1 MNVQRMRFI
10 WLSFVFLFFFHAPVH
25 AHVVDLTKKA
35 QAQSYE
41 NYYSLIVSYKGESG
55 VTFESYSPHWT
66 KTKLIQLEQEL
77 LKNKHGAELALL
89 RSIKIFPDYPAG
101 ANVLGQYF
109 AQYQTSPKPALLPN
123 RYIHLYGGNE
133 WTTVEQMAT
142 TLAHEYGHHFTYY
155 YLLNKEQ
162 RLPNE
167 WLMSRYAAARELFR
181 YPNVHADGNGAYEW
195 YMPEILAEDYVQL
208 FGSPNALKGHMQ
220 MNVHLPTPFE
230 LSALQTYWKNELGA
244 PYEPQPPLP
253 LLLTNYTVRNNVYS
267 LKLYTYADTTAYLNA
282 QDGQGRYASV
292 YIGSVPKGINETTYD
307 GTKLSSQISWLFRS
321 TFVDTALFR
330 VVQPTAK
337 GFNRGSATLRVSY
350 ESIDSLVATPPLFPD
365 VVGEELQMAARL
377 LYERGII
384 SGFPDGTYRPN
395 ERLLRRHAALML
407 IRDLRL
413 TLPEGYVV
421 KAKDVKPTDA
431 WYKEMAIAEAY
442 GLLTGYDGKLHP
454 NEYITR
460 AQMATIL
467 TRVYG
472 DVYETPT
479 ATRTFVDVPFSHWAY
494 IPIHTLYFNGITI
507 NDPYRPNDIVTRGQF
522 ALFLSRTLQKK

>member
-1 MNVQRMRFI
+1 MQRMRFI

-41 NYYSLIVSYKGESG
+41 NYYSLIASYKGESG
-55 VTFESYSPHWT
+55 VTFESYSPYWT
-66 KTKLIQLEQEL
+66 KTKLVLLEQEL

-89 RSIKIFPDYPAG
+89 GSVKIFPDYPAG
-101 ANVLGQYF
+101 ANILGQYF
-109 AQYQTSPKPALLPN
+109 AQYQISPKPALLPN

-133 WTTVEQMAT
+133 WTTVEQMAM
-142 TLAHEYGHHFTYY
+142 TLAHEYGHHFTFY

-167 WLMSRYAAARELFR
+167 WLQSRYAAARELFR
-181 YPNVHADGNGAYEW
+181 YPSVHADGSGAYEW

-230 LSALQTYWKNELGA
+230 LPALQTYWKNELGA
-244 PYEPQPPLP
+244 PYEPMPPLS
-253 LLLTNYTVRNNVYS
+253 LFLTNYTVKNNVYA
-267 LKLYTYADTTAYLNA
+267 LKLYTYADTTAYVNA
-282 QDGQGRYASV
+282 QEGNGRYASV
-292 YIGSVPKGINETTYD
+292 YIGSVPKGVNETTYD
-307 GTKLSSQISWLFRS
+307 GTTLNNQVSWLFRS
-321 TFVDTALFR
+321 TMVDTALFR
-330 VVQPTAK
+330 VVQPTTK
-337 GFNRGSATLRVSY
+337 GFNRGSATLRVQY
-350 ESIDSLVATPPLFPD
+350 GTIDSLLVTPPLFPD
-365 VVGEELQMAARL
+365 VIGEELQAAARL

-407 IRDLRL
+407 IRELSL

-421 KAKDVKPTDA
+421 KAKDVKPSDA

-442 GLLTGYDGKLHP
+442 GLLTGYNGKLYP
-454 NEYITR
+454 NDYITR
-460 AQMATIL
+460 AQMATIF
-467 TRVYG
+467 TRVYADIYERPTVNQSFF
-472 DVYETPT
+472 DVSP
-479 ATRTFVDVPFSHWAY
+479 SHWAY
-494 IPIHTLYFNGITI
+494 EPINTLFYNRITI
-507 NDPYRPNDIVTRGQF
+507 NNPYRPNDIVTRGQF